1 MQKMQFDPRTVAR
14 DIPGIFDEIFPQLTP
29 GIVAYFND
37 HAEGFPFTPIPPL
50 LLERSEV
57 QRAMLFELGYAVA
70 ESLLTTD
77 SIDWNSCFKTALVRQ
92 KAFYDAKLPASLGAA
107 DKIIAEIIGKNLA
120 KALKDQT
127 AAMGHPLVFRP
138 FIPGLEWISTGRG
151 DFAAGR
157 SLIEVKCTNRRFSAS
172 DYRQVAI
179 YWLLSYAASIEGR
192 GSEWHDFILLNP
204 RLGFKVSYNFDKFL
218 SVISS
223 GRTKVD
229 ILQLFMSLIGSRLNR

>member
-1 MQKMQFDPRTVAR
+1 MQFDPRTVAR

-37 HAEGFPFTPIPPL
+37 HAVSFPFQPVAPE
-50 LLERSEV
+50 LLEFSKI

-70 ESLLTTD
+70 ESLLRTNE
-77 SIDWNSCFKTALVRQ
+77 ICWENCFETALRRQ
-92 KAFYDAKLPASLGAA
+92 RAFYDAKLPTSLSRT
-107 DKIIAEIIGKNLA
+107 DKTIAEIIGKNLA
-120 KALKDQT
+120 LAVKQQAEALNEQLIF
-127 AAMGHPLVFRP
+127 GPL
-138 FIPGLEWISTGRG
+138 IPGLEWISTGRG

-157 SLIEVKCTNRRFSAS
+157 VLIEVKCANKRFSAS

-179 YWLLSYAASIEGR
+179 YWLLSYAASVEGR
-192 GSEWHDFILLNP
+192 GEEWQQFILLNP
-204 RLGFKVSYNFDKFL
+204 RLGFKVTYNFDSFL

-229 ILQLFMSLIGSRLNR
+229 ILQLFMSLVGSRHKW

>member
-1 MQKMQFDPRTVAR
+1 MQFDPRTVAR

-37 HAEGFPFTPIPPL
+37 HAVGFQFTPISPAL
-50 LLERSEV
+50 LDASKI

-70 ESLLTTD
+70 ENLLAKE
-77 SIDWNSCFKTALVRQ
+77 SIDWNNCFAVALERQ
-92 KAFYDAKLPASLGAA
+92 KAFYDAKLPATLSAV
-107 DKIIAEIIGKNLA
+107 DRTTAEIIGKNLA
-120 KALKDQT
+120 KVLKDQV
-127 AAMGHPLVFRP
+127 AAINEPLVFRP
-138 FIPGLEWISTGRG
+138 VIPGLEWISTGRG

-157 SLIEVKCTNRRFSAS
+157 SLIEVKCTNKRFSAS

-179 YWLLSYAASIEGR
+179 YWLLSYAASVEDRGR
-192 GSEWHDFILLNP
+192 EWHNFILINP
-204 RLGFKVSYNFDKFL
+204 RLGFQVSYSFDRFL

-229 ILQLFMSLIGSRLNR
+229 ILQLFMSLVGSRLNR